1 MSRPQA
7 KTDVVMQSILQALA
21 RNYEESTFGRKAA
34 TRDYTI
40 DYEKFLRCMDQAD
53 GDERE
58 IAERDLVQ
66 TELTSNGLLRIDRH
80 IRTGHP
86 ERLRLFLD
94 GGEQWLFRQIGK
106 ASPTEQRSELSSYFQ
121 EMAIIPVPDCWQQAW
136 HDWFHRL
143 SELAINGGSVKPFRR
158 DDSAGNH
165 ALVNTL
171 VGVLNWQGPTL
182 IRYASTAICGDSK
195 ILQQLEPR
203 LRIGLAAIT
212 GSDALDDF
220 GILRKPRFVT
230 FHGPLILCIGDKET
244 DFSMFPGSV
253 TSAETNLTPDSS
265 IKTTA
270 AVCLT
275 VENEDTF
282 HELVTTN
289 PGVILIHTSY
299 AGAAVRRMIEML
311 PSNLSF
317 YHFGDKDPAGVD
329 ILRDL
334 REKSHRDILPLIIPG
349 RVDSKRRALVEFEIT
364 MINRLLK
371 KNLPATLRHHLETLL
386 ECGMPSD
393 YEQESIQIPEVWA
406 ALAAL

>member
-1 MSRPQA
+1 M
-7 KTDVVMQSILQALA
+7 KTEAFMQSILQALA
-21 RNYEESTFGRKAA
+21 RNYEESAFGRKAA
-34 TRDYTI
+34 NRDYTI
-40 DYEKFLRCMDQAD
+40 DYEKFLRCIDQAD

-58 IAERDLVQ
+58 IAERELIQ
-66 TELTSNGLLRIDRH
+66 AELTSNGLLRIDRH

-94 GGEQWLFRQIGK
+94 GGEQWLFQQIGK
-106 ASPTEQRSELSSYFQ
+106 ASPTEQRSELSNYFQ
-121 EMAIIPVPDCWQQAW
+121 EMAKYPVPDHWQQAW
-136 HDWFHRL
+136 YDWFHRL
-143 SELAINGGSVKPFRR
+143 SESAINGGNVQPFRR

-165 ALVNTL
+165 TLVNTL
-171 VGVLNWQGPTL
+171 VGILNWQGPTL

-195 ILQQLEPR
+195 ILQRLEPR

-212 GSDALDDF
+212 GSDVLDEF

-230 FHGPLILCIGDKET
+230 FHGSLILRIDDKET

-253 TSAETNLTPDSS
+253 TLAETNLTSESS
-265 IKTTA
+265 ITTNA
-270 AVCLT
+270 SVCLT

-289 PGVILIHTSY
+289 QGVILILTSY

-311 PSNLSF
+311 PSNLSY

-334 REKSHRDILPLIIPG
+334 REKSRRDILPLNIPS
-349 RVDSKRRALVEFEIT
+349 RFESKRRALVEFEII
-364 MINRLLK
+364 MINRLLEK
-371 KNLPATLRHHLETLL
+371 VLPVSLKHHLENLL
-386 ECGMPSD
+386 EYGMPSN

-406 ALAAL
+406 ALAVLRLK

>member
-1 MSRPQA
+1 
-7 KTDVVMQSILQALA
+7 MQSILQALA

-40 DYEKFLRCMDQAD
+40 DYEKFLRCIDQAD

-58 IAERDLVQ
+58 IAERELVQ
-66 TELTSNGLLRIDRH
+66 VELTSNGLLRIDRH

-86 ERLRLFLD
+86 ERLRLLLD
-94 GGEQWLFRQIGK
+94 GGEKWLFQQIGK
-106 ASPTEQRSELSSYFQ
+106 ASPTEQRSELSNCFQ
-121 EMAIIPVPDCWQQAW
+121 EMAKIPVPDRWQQTW

-143 SELAINGGSVKPFRR
+143 SELAIKGGSVQPFRR

-165 ALVNTL
+165 ALVDTL
-171 VGVLNWQGPTL
+171 VGLLIWQGPTL

-212 GSDALDDF
+212 GSDALEDF

-230 FHGPLILCIGDKET
+230 FHGPLILRFGNKET

-253 TSAETNLTPDSS
+253 TLAETNLTPESL
-265 IKTTA
+265 ITTNA
-270 AVCLT
+270 SVCLT

-289 PGVILIHTSY
+289 PGVILILSSY

-334 REKSHRDILPLIIPG
+334 REKSRRDILPLIIRG
-349 RVDSKRRALVEFEIT
+349 RVDSKRRALVEFEGI
-364 MINRLLK
+364 MINRLLE
-371 KNLPATLRHHLETLL
+371 KNLPASSRHHLETLL
-386 ECGMPSD
+386 EYGMPSD
-393 YEQESIQIPEVWA
+393 FEQESIQIPEVWA